1 MERIRNLVN
10 GGGEGVGVVTTNRN
24 THNHMAIATYRIE
37 YIVIKVH
44 SFVTLREKK
53 VGPAATV
60 DPLLTTLI
68 QLNLFYTFND
78 LGSFSFCSSSG

>member
-10 GGGEGVGVVTTNRN
+10 GGEGVGVVTTNRN

-44 SFVTLREKK
+44 LFVTLREKR
-53 VGPAATV
+53 
-60 DPLLTTLI
+60 
-68 QLNLFYTFND
+68 
-78 LGSFSFCSSSG
+78 